1 MEDGNVKGDKAGKV
15 ERGVGSG
22 DEGDVSERGGDR
34 YGSWGVGETSIKRN
48 IETKLN
54 IQ

>member
-22 DEGDVSERGGDR
+22 DEGDVSERGRDR
-34 YGSWGVGETSIKRN
+34 YGSWGVGEKRN